1 MNQERVD
8 GRLRFVRSLHLV
20 DSQMSAEKVLR
31 CLDETPITI
40 VIGSSTAGTFNTQVT
55 ALTALNLL
63 GRLFRHLF
71 ICVPPNAI
79 VDERLPFVQGQL
91 DSALLQFLSRVSSEI
106 IAESVGKPPVGTIEL
121 HISDDYP
128 GDNKR
133 HIYCMGAGWL
143 ARVGRRPVDLSSAG
157 EGRGNPIGPLIAAA
171 LGVAEV
177 FKLVF
182 GDVLQGIV
190 PIEDMSFSALT
201 YQVQGEHIGPDLGRV
216 TLPPTLLVGAGS
228 IGSSFLWGL
237 AYLQNAQGTL
247 TIVDHDK
254 LKIHNPDRAPLVLDD
269 AAKRELEKSQWARDT
284 VQPWLPKLKITP
296 FTGTIRQYIDSLPP
310 DYTLPLAISAVDS
323 IESRRDIQDALPA
336 RILNASTGPTKIEIT
351 RHAHFGKDAC
361 LYCLYLPEILE
372 RSPIRLA
379 MERTGF
385 GQKDVAELML
395 PNNPRRLTAGN
406 IRGIEQRN
414 NLASGTLNEFIGSS
428 LPELLA
434 QELWYSQAPIPLE
447 TGHAL
452 VTTAFVSALAGFLL
466 LAETLKEANPALAP
480 YQLNS
485 IYEQELLSMPN
496 EFLYPGQRD
505 KTGYCLC
512 WDKQIRQRLYNQKYV
527 QIDGVVS

>member
-1 MNQERVD
+1 MDVEEV
-8 GRLRFVRSLHLV
+8 LH
-20 DSQMSAEKVLR
+20 R
-31 CLDETPITI
+31 LDETPIAI
-40 VIGSSTAGTFNTQVT
+40 VIRSSTADTFNTQVT
-55 ALTALNLL
+55 ALTTLNLL

-71 ICVPPNAI
+71 ISVPPNTL

-91 DSALLQFLSRVSSEI
+91 DSALLQFATRVSPEI
-106 IAESVGKPPVGTIEL
+106 IAESVVKPPAGAVEL
-121 HISDDYP
+121 HISDDCA

-133 HIYCMGAGWL
+133 SIYCMGEGWL
-143 ARVGRRPVDLSSAG
+143 ARVGRHPVDVPSARA
-157 EGRGNPIGPLIAAA
+157 GRGNPIGPLIAAA

-201 YQVQGEHIGPDLGRV
+201 YQVQEKHNGPNLGQV
-216 TLPPTLLVGAGS
+216 TLPPTLLIGAGS

-237 AYLQNAQGTL
+237 AHLRNVQGTL
-247 TIVDHDK
+247 AIVDHDK
-254 LKIHNPDRAPLVLDD
+254 LEIHNPDRAPLVLDN
-269 AAKRELEKSQWARDT
+269 AAELGLEKSYCACDT
-284 VQPWLPKLKITP
+284 LQPWLPRLKITP
-296 FTGTIRQYIDSLPP
+296 FKGTIRQYIDSLPA
-310 DYTLPLAISAVDS
+310 DYRIPLAISAVDS

-336 RILNASTGPTKIEIT
+336 RILNASTGPTRIEIT

-372 RSPIRLA
+372 RPPIQLA

-385 GQKDVAELML
+385 GQKDIAELML
-395 PNNPRRLTAGN
+395 PNNPRKLTVGN
-406 IRGIEQRN
+406 IHGIEQTN
-414 NLASGTLNEFIGSS
+414 NLASGTLNEFIGNS
-428 LPELLA
+428 LQELLA
-434 QELWYSQAPIPLE
+434 QDLWYSQAPIPLE

-480 YQLNS
+480 YRLKG
-485 IYEQELLSMPN
+485 IYEQELLSVPN
-496 EFLYPGQRD
+496 EFLYPGERD

-512 WDKQIRQRLYNQKYV
+512 WDKQTRLRLYNQKYL
-527 QIDGVVS
+527 QMGGDS

>member
-1 MNQERVD
+1 MNQERID
-8 GRLRFVRSLHLV
+8 GRLRFVRALHLV
-20 DSQMSAEKVLR
+20 DSQLNAEGVMR
-31 CLDETPITI
+31 CLDETPIAI
-40 VIGSSTAGTFNTQVT
+40 VLGSSAADTFNTQAT

-63 GRLFRHLF
+63 GRLFRRLY
-71 ICVPPNAI
+71 ICLPPNTL

-91 DSALLQFLSRVSSEI
+91 DSALLQFATRVSPQI
-106 IAESVGKPPVGTIEL
+106 IAESVVKPPVGAVEL
-121 HISDDYP
+121 HISDDSP
-128 GDNKR
+128 GDNKC

-143 ARVGRRPVDLSSAG
+143 ARVGRHPVDLSSARA
-157 EGRGNPIGPLIAAA
+157 GRGNPIGPLIAAA

-182 GDVLQGIV
+182 SDILEGVV
-190 PIEDMSFSALT
+190 PIEDLSFSALT
-201 YQVQGEHIGPDLGRV
+201 YQVQGNHIGPDLGPV

-237 AYLQNAQGTL
+237 AHLRNAQGTL

-254 LKIHNPDRAPLVLDD
+254 LEIHNPDRAPLVLDD
-269 AAKRELEKSQWARDT
+269 AAELELEKSQWARNT

-310 DYTLPLAISAVDS
+310 DYALPLAISAVDS

-336 RILNASTGPTKIEIT
+336 RIVNASTGPTRIELT

-372 RSPIRLA
+372 RPPIRLA

-414 NLASGTLNEFIGSS
+414 NLAPGSLKEFTGRS
-428 LPELLA
+428 LQELLA

-480 YQLNS
+480 YRLKG

-512 WDKQIRQRLYNQKYV
+512 WDKQTRQRLYDQKYV
-527 QIDGVVS
+527 HIGGDG

>member
-1 MNQERVD
+1 MNQEHID
-8 GRLRFVRSLHLV
+8 GRLRFVRALHFV
-20 DSQMSAEKVLR
+20 DSQIDAEGVLR
-31 CLDETPITI
+31 RLDETPIAI
-40 VIGSSTAGTFNTQVT
+40 IIGSNTAGTFNTQVT

-71 ICVPPNAI
+71 ICIPSNTR

-91 DSALLQFLSRVSSEI
+91 DSALLQFATRVSPEI
-106 IAESVGKPPVGTIEL
+106 IAKSVVKPPVDAVEL
-121 HISDDYP
+121 HISEENFD
-128 GDNKR
+128 DNKR

-143 ARVGRRPVDLSSAG
+143 ARVGRRPIDLSSASSDC
-157 EGRGNPIGPLIAAA
+157 GNPIGPLIAAT

-182 GDVLQGIV
+182 DDILQDAK
-190 PIEDMSFSALT
+190 PIEDISFSALT
-201 YQVQGEHIGPDLGRV
+201 YQVQGKHIGPELDQVALQ
-216 TLPPTLLVGAGS
+216 PTLLIGAGS

-237 AYLQNAQGTL
+237 AHLRNAHGTL
-247 TIVDHDK
+247 VIVDHDK
-254 LKIHNPDRAPLVLDD
+254 LEQHNPDRAPLVLDN
-269 AAKRELEKSQWARDT
+269 AAELGLEKSSWACDT

-385 GQKDVAELML
+385 GQKDVAELMI

-406 IRGIEQRN
+406 IRGIERRN
-414 NLASGTLNEFIGSS
+414 DLAPGTLNEFIGRN
-428 LPELLA
+428 LQELL
-434 QELWYSQAPIPLE
+434 EHNLWYSQAPIPLAN
-447 TGHAL
+447 GHAL

-480 YQLNS
+480 YRLNG

-505 KTGYCLC
+505 TTGYCFC
-512 WDKQIRQRLYNQKYV
+512 WDTRTRQRLYKQKYG
-527 QIDGVVS
+527 QGQTTQ